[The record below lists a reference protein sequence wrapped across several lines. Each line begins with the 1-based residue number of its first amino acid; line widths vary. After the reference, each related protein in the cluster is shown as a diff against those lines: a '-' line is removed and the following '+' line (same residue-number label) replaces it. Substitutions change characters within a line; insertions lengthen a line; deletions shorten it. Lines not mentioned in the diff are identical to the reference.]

1 MAAGLSDHIWSLEE
15 IITMADNYLPKPR
28 SSAETAR
35 PLQEEAASMISTA
48 IGKVVDRLPLWGKV
62 IFYVLTLLGSVYCI
76 AHYGFFH
83 FLLRVIFS
91 P

>member
-1 MAAGLSDHIWSLEE
+1 V
-15 IITMADNYLPKPR
+15 
-28 SSAETAR
+28 
-35 PLQEEAASMISTA
+35 ISTA
-48 IGKVVDRLPLWGKV
+48 IGKAVGKLPLWGKV
-62 IFYVLTLLGSVYCI
+62 IFYILTLALSAYCI